1 MKVFNSLLV
10 NEITDCGSAVATY
23 ESVVFIVRGIS
34 EYSYQTNGHISTYHI
49 YEWKYNFS
57 GYNWTNFLTNAIDVD
72 SSRNNGN
79 NNNLNH
85 RR

>member
-1 MKVFNSLLV
+1 VKVFNSLLV

-23 ESVVFIVRGIS
+23 ESVVFIMRGIS
-34 EYSYQTNGHISTYHI
+34 KYSYQTNGHISTYNT
-49 YEWKYNFS
+49 YERKYSFS
-57 GYNWTNFLTNAIDVD
+57 GYNWANFPTNAIDVD
-72 SSRNNGN
+72 SSKNNGN